1 MGFVCRFVLAMLIVL
16 GVGAVPIAMAAP
28 PTARIVG
35 QASVGSDRV
44 DLSIDSP
51 AMGKVMTVSVLVP
64 PDRDATRGTLYMLD
78 GASGGDS
85 ASDWLTK
92 GKAPEY
98 FRDKNV
104 TVVLPAGGA
113 GSFYTDWKTN
123 DPTLGRPQWETF
135 LTRELPPLIDAAF
148 HGNGRHAVLGLSMG
162 GYSAMAL
169 IARHP
174 EVYTGA
180 ASLSGCPAVSSTPN
194 QAYVYATVAR
204 EGGSASNMWG
214 APTSGN
220 WPAHD
225 PTTRLGALRGKN
237 LFVAAGSGDAGPY
250 DENRPADPGQ
260 TRELTLALGDAIE
273 RAVGSC
279 SRDFTDAL
287 HAEGVPVV
295 EHYPAIGTHSWPYW
309 VDYARLAWP
318 VLSAGL

>member
-1 MGFVCRFVLAMLIVL
+1 MRFFYRLMVVSLAV
-16 GVGAVPIAMAAP
+16 IAMGVVPTATAAP
-28 PTARIVG
+28 TSVRIVG
-35 QASVGSDRV
+35 QQAVGPDRI
-44 DLSIDSP
+44 DLLIDSP
-51 AMGKVMTVSVLVP
+51 AMGRVMPVSVLLP
-64 PDRDATRGTLYMLD
+64 PDRDATRGALYMLD

-92 GKAPEY
+92 GKAPEF

-113 GSFYTDWKTN
+113 GSFYTDWQSA
-123 DPTLGRPQWETF
+123 DSTLGHPQWETF
-135 LTRELPPLIDAAF
+135 LTTELPPLIDAEF

-180 ASLSGCPAVSSTPN
+180 ASLSGCPAVSHVPN

-204 EGGSASNMWG
+204 EGGDASNMWG
-214 APTSGN
+214 APTSGG
-220 WPAHD
+220 WAAHD

-237 LFVAAGSGDAGPY
+237 LFVAAGNGDAGPY

-260 TRELTLALGDAIE
+260 TRELTVALGDVIE

-279 SRDFTDAL
+279 SHDFTDAL
-287 HAEGVPVV
+287 RAEGVPVV
-295 EHYPAIGTHSWPYW
+295 SHYPEIGTHSWPYW

>member
-1 MGFVCRFVLAMLIVL
+1 MGSVGRFVLALVAVL
-16 GVGAVPIAMAAP
+16 GAGVVPIAVAAP
-28 PTARIVG
+28 SSARIVG
-35 QASVGSDRV
+35 ETAIGPDRV
-44 DLSIDSP
+44 DLQVDSP
-51 AMGKVMTVSVLVP
+51 AMGKVMTVSILLP
-64 PDRDATRGTLYMLD
+64 QDRDSDRGTLYMLD
-78 GASGGDS
+78 GASGGDD

-113 GSFYTDWKTN
+113 GSFYTDWQNN

-135 LTRELPPLIDAAF
+135 LTGELPPLIDNAF

-180 ASLSGCPAVSSTPN
+180 ASLSGCPAVSNVPN

-204 EGGSASNMWG
+204 EGGSADNMWG

-225 PTTRLGALRGKN
+225 PTTRLSALRGKN
-237 LFVAAGSGDAGPY
+237 LFVAAGSGDAGQY
-250 DENRPADPGQ
+250 DANRPADPGQ
-260 TRELTLALGDAIE
+260 TRELTLALGDVIE

-287 HAEGVPVV
+287 HGEGVPVV